1 MEEKKSWRKK
11 EMKELCSRGE
21 LAGVV
26 FGWHRGALTNTHY
39 EKQIAIKTGFSS
51 KSSSES
57 DSARSPTSPLDF
69 SFFSN
74 LSNPFSL
81 KSPKT
86 SKVEHKTQWNG
97 RKVGLGLVKLL
108 LDETQQSE
116 EVLKSPKR
124 KNVIFGSQIKLGHD
138 SLRSNSLPKNYVISL
153 PSQTGEEEVV
163 PLESMEFEE
172 SSSLSSLTRIPSFGL
187 KKACLSANRSSSIPS
202 LPVVVSK
209 SLKKHHSL
217 NIKPTSVPIPISSHE
232 IELSEDYTC
241 IISHGPCPK
250 TTHIFGDC
258 ILPCHASSELTN
270 FDQSKATI
278 GFEML
283 PQEAKCPEEGLP
295 SEEFLSCCYSCKKK
309 LDNGDHTYMYRGEKA
324 FCSCDCRSEEILG
337 EDDSDRLDDNSS
349 QNYSPK
355 SSFHGDIF

>member
-1 MEEKKSWRKK
+1 MADSDSGSHFQSYVPR
-11 EMKELCSRGE
+11 L
-21 LAGVV
+21 
-26 FGWHRGALTNTHY
+26 
-39 EKQIAIKTGFSS
+39 KTSSSFFNLPSFCIGFSL
-51 KSSSES
+51 KGLSES

-69 SFFSN
+69 SFLSN
-74 LSNPFSL
+74 LSNSFSL

-86 SKVEHKTQWNG
+86 SKVEHKTQWDG
-97 RKVGLGLVKLL
+97 RKVGLGLVRLL
-108 LDETQQSE
+108 LDETQQND

-124 KNVIFGSQIKLGHD
+124 KNVIFGSQIKIGDD
-138 SLRSNSLPKNYVISL
+138 SLRSISLPKNYVISL

-163 PLESMEFEE
+163 PLEPMEFDEP
-172 SSSLSSLTRIPSFGL
+172 SSLSSLTRIPSFGL
-187 KKACLSANRSSSIPS
+187 RKACLSATRSSSIPS
-202 LPVVVSK
+202 LPVVMSK

-217 NIKPTSVPIPISSHE
+217 DIKPSSIPIPISSHE

-270 FDQSKATI
+270 FDQSKTTI
-278 GFEML
+278 GFEM
-283 PQEAKCPEEGLP
+283 PPEEAKCPEEGSP

-309 LDNGDHTYMYRGEKA
+309 LDNGDPIYMYRGDKA
-324 FCSCDCRSEEILG
+324 FCSFDCRSEEILG

-349 QNYSPK
+349 RNCSPK
-355 SSFHGDIF
+355 SSFHGNLF